1 MTEQVLTGDEIQ
13 HSFGDLDVL
22 TDVSVSVE
30 PGTVTALIGPNGS
43 GKTTL
48 LRILAGVLSPS
59 AGAVDYRGPDSA
71 RQIGYMPQQPS
82 FRAGFTARET
92 LEFYTALADG
102 DPQELLDRVGLG
114 AVGDRRVES
123 LSGGMRRLLG
133 IAQATVG
140 SPPVI
145 IVDEPGSGLDPGMRR
160 RTYETISD
168 IADDGTAVLFSSHD
182 MAFTEQFAD
191 RVLALD
197 EGTVA
202 ASGPPAALCQEFET
216 DTLQAAFEAI
226 ATRQSSV
233 IGSRGD
239 AE

>member
-1 MTEQVLTGDEIQ
+1 MGDQVLVADGIS

-22 TDVSVSVE
+22 SDISVSAE
-30 PGTVTALIGPNGS
+30 RGTTTALIGPNGS

-59 AGAVDYRGPDSA
+59 TGTVTYHGPESV
-71 RQIGYMPQQPS
+71 REIGYMPQQPS
-82 FRAGFTARET
+82 FRSGFTARET

-102 DPQELLDRVGLG
+102 EPQDLLERVGLEH
-114 AVGDRRVES
+114 AGDRRVES

-145 IVDEPGSGLDPGMRR
+145 VVDEPGSGLDPGMRR
-160 RTYETISD
+160 RTYETINEITD
-168 IADDGTAVLFSSHD
+168 AGTTVLFSSHD
-182 MAFTEQFAD
+182 MLFTERFAD
-191 RVLALD
+191 RVVALA

-202 ASGPPAALCQEFET
+202 ASGPPAALCREYGV
-216 DTLQAAFEAI
+216 DSLQDAFELI
-226 ATRQSSV
+226 TGRQSGV
-233 IGSRGD
+233 ISARGD
-239 AE
+239 TT

>member
-1 MTEQVLTGDEIQ
+1 MADQVLVADEIS

-22 TDVSVSVE
+22 SEVSVSVE

-59 AGAVDYRGPDSA
+59 GGTVEYHGPDSE
-71 RQIGYMPQQPS
+71 RDIGYMPQQPS

-102 DPQELLDRVGLG
+102 EPEELLERVGLG

-145 IVDEPGSGLDPGMRR
+145 VVDEPGSGLDPGMRR
-160 RTYETISD
+160 RTYETLREITD
-168 IADDGTAVLFSSHD
+168 EGTTVLFSSHD
-182 MAFTEQFAD
+182 MAFTAQFAD
-191 RVLALD
+191 RVVALD
-197 EGTVA
+197 EGAVA
-202 ASGPPAALCQEFET
+202 ASGSPAALCREFET
-216 DTLQAAFEAI
+216 DTLQETFEAI
-226 ATRQSSV
+226 TTRQSSV
-233 IGSRGD
+233 IGGGGTT
-239 AE
+239 